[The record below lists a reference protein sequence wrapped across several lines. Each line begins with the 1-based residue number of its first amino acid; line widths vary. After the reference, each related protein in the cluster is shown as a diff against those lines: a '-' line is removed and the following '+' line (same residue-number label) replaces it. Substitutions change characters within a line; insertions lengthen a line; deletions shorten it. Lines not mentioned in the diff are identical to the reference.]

1 MLECVSMHLH
11 VWVYTLCTPPHSHLS
26 SHPVYAYT
34 YIHVSPPSLFLY
46 VLYICIYVLMHF
58 RLYVILL
65 LCCSVIAFY
74 FVGDYCVT
82 FAVSCHV
89 HICPCEFLF
98 WWTYSSNCRLSNHF
112 SSFLKY
118 FNYVSKCQVYAMMW
132 HACFQ

>member
-1 MLECVSMHLH
+1 MLECMSMHLH
-11 VWVYTLCTPPHSHLS
+11 VWVYALCTPQHSHLS

-34 YIHVSPPSLFLY
+34 YIHVSPPPLFLY
-46 VLYICIYVLMHF
+46 VLYICVYVFMHF

-65 LCCSVIAFY
+65 SCVIAFY
-74 FVGDYCVT
+74 FLGDYSVT
-82 FAVSCHV
+82 FAMSCHV
-89 HICPCEFLF
+89 HICLCEFLR

-112 SSFLKY
+112 SSFIKY